1 MAVVGEITR
10 ISGPAVIARGLAGAR
25 MYDIVRVGKE
35 KLIGE
40 IIRLDGDTAFVQVY
54 EDTSG
59 LYVGEP
65 VESTDAP
72 LTLELGPGMLSGVSD
87 GIQRPLDKIR
97 EAQGDFISRGV
108 VVNALDRSRKWAF
121 VPKVKKGDRVGPG
134 DVIGEVQEYSY
145 AHRIMVPPTVDGGE
159 IAEVRSG
166 EFTVTDEV
174 ARLTNRTSLRLM
186 QTWPVRIPRPVA
198 RKLDPTELFVTGQRI
213 LDVLFPVAMGGTA
226 AIPGPFGSGKTVV
239 QQTLAKWSNADI
251 IVYVGCGERGNEMTD
266 VLIEFAELNDP
277 RTGRPIMERTNLVA
291 NTSNMPV
298 AAREASIYTGVTMA
312 EYFRDM
318 GYRVALM
325 ADSTSRWA
333 EALREISS
341 RLEEMPAEEGYPPYL
356 ASRLS
361 AFYERAGRA
370 VVLGR
375 EERVGAVTVVGAVS
389 PPGGDLS
396 EPVTQSTLRIVGTFW
411 SLDAQLAY
419 RRHFPAINWNRSYS
433 LYESLLTPWYT
444 KNVAEDFT
452 DQRAW
457 LSAMLA
463 REASLQDV
471 VQLVGPDALQDQERM
486 VIETGRM
493 IREYFL
499 QQSAF
504 SDVDA
509 FSSLEKAYG
518 MIRGIRTFYELAV
531 AALERGKEIDEI
543 INLPQIEQIARFKE
557 VPNDKFPAY
566 IDTFLR
572 TLPGAFEAVPAG
584 GGGGAV
590 GSGDGQA
597 ARGGAVT
604 GGGAAGHGPA
614 AERKA

>member
-1 MAVVGEITR
+1 MTGTTGVITR

-40 IIRLDGDTAFVQVY
+40 IIRLDGETAFVQVY

-65 VESTDAP
+65 VVSTEAP
-72 LTLELGPGMLSGVSD
+72 LTLELGPGMLSSIYD

-108 VVNALDRSRKWAF
+108 VVNSLDRTRRWTF
-121 VPKVKKGDRVGPG
+121 VPKVKPGERVGPG
-134 DVIGEVQEYSY
+134 DVLGEVQEYSY
-145 AHRIMVPPTVDGGE
+145 AHRVMVPPTALEGE
-159 IAEVRSG
+159 VAEVKAG
-166 EFTVTDEV
+166 EFTVTDVV
-174 ARLTNRTSLRLM
+174 ARLRDGTELRMM
-186 QTWPVRIPRPVA
+186 QTWPVRFPRPVQ

-213 LDVLFPVAMGGTA
+213 FDVLFPVAMGGTA

-239 QQTLAKWSNADI
+239 QQTLSKWSNADI

-266 VLIEFAELNDP
+266 VLTEFPELEDP
-277 RTGRPIMERTNLVA
+277 RNGRPLMERTILVA

-370 VVLGR
+370 MVLGKG
-375 EERVGAVTVVGAVS
+375 ERVGAVTVVGAVS

-411 SLDAQLAY
+411 SLDAPLAY

-433 LYESLLTPWYT
+433 LYEGLLNSWYG
-444 KNVAEDFT
+444 KNVAADFT
-452 DQRAW
+452 DQRGWVSAI
-457 LSAMLA
+457 LS
-463 REASLQDV
+463 REAGLQEV
-471 VQLVGPDALQDQERM
+471 VQLVGPDALQDQERL
-486 VIETGRM
+486 VIETGKM

-504 SDVDA
+504 SEVDA
-509 FSSLEKAYG
+509 SSSLEKGYW
-518 MIRGIRTFYELAV
+518 MVRGIRAFYE
-531 AALERGKEIDEI
+531 AALAALDRGTPIDEI
-543 INLPQIEQIARFKE
+543 INLPQNEQIARFKE
-557 VPNDKFPAY
+557 VPNDKFRAHIDEFLGSLPA
-566 IDTFLR
+566 
-572 TLPGAFEAVPAG
+572 AFKEKAKGEGAVPA
-584 GGGGAV
+584 
-590 GSGDGQA
+590 SPDGRGPRAQA
-597 ARGGAVT
+597 
-604 GGGAAGHGPA
+604 
-614 AERKA
+614 